1 MTLDYYRIFYYAARY
16 KSFTKAAEVLHN
28 NQPNISRFINLLEAE
43 LNCRLFIRS
52 NKGLILTPEGESLY
66 KHVSIAMTQLQDG
79 ADEIAGMKSL
89 NGGTITIGVSEIAL
103 RLFLLKNLENFMNIY
118 PNVKIR
124 LSNYSTPQAIDAL
137 EKGMV
142 DFAIVTTPLNI
153 HKPLFSDVLY
163 TFNEILTGGFKYT
176 KTSLSF

>member
-103 RLFLLKNLENFMNIY
+103 RLFLLKNHENFMNI
-118 PNVKIR
+118 
-124 LSNYSTPQAIDAL
+124 
-137 EKGMV
+137 
-142 DFAIVTTPLNI
+142 
-153 HKPLFSDVLY
+153 
-163 TFNEILTGGFKYT
+163 
-176 KTSLSF
+176 